1 MSETID
7 PNADAKSGMGFADLE
22 MAKKTFTSDPVSA
35 IQGENDGDRH
45 LAIARKVLKDG
56 APLAVVV

>member
-1 MSETID
+1 M
-7 PNADAKSGMGFADLE
+7 PNREWVLLIWRWQ
-22 MAKKTFTSDPVSA
+22 KKPFTSDPVSA